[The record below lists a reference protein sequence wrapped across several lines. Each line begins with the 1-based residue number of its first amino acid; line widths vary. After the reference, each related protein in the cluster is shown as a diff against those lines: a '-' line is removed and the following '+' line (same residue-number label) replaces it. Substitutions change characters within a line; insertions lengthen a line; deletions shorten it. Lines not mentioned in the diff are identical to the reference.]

1 MVADCIHLYFTHAY
15 MLLEMNAAL
24 GVKYLPVEARR
35 MQPSSGSD
43 SPLTT
48 ESVKHKYLQT
58 CLSIAVYTIEY
69 LVRIN

>member
-1 MVADCIHLYFTHAY
+1 MVADCNHLYFTHAH

-48 ESVKHKYLQT
+48 ESVKHKHLQNLPFY
-58 CLSIAVYTIEY
+58 CCVYCRVSLSC
-69 LVRIN
+69 